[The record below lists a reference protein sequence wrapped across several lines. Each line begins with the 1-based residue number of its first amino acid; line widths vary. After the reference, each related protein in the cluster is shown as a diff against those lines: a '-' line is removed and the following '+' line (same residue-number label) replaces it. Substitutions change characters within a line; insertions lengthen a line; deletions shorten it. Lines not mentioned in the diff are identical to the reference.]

1 MSTKND
7 KQIKLVLSH
16 KAKILTSTNK
26 LLKILDDAQESYR
39 FTKKQRLA
47 IRQLLNHVV
56 SELSTIVGFCDPKEQ
71 DRVNRIIEGIAKLN
85 VHLNWELAPL
95 ITYFCTIINSI
106 TLDFNKTPL
115 RFGREFSSKLREL
128 ETRFQAIFTGIQPD

>member
-56 SELSTIVGFCDPKEQ
+56 SELSTIVSFCDPKEQ

-95 ITYFCTIINSI
+95 INYFCTIINSL

-128 ETRFQAIFTGIQPD
+128 ETRFHAIFTGIQPD

>member
-56 SELSTIVGFCDPKEQ
+56 SELSTIVSFCDPKEQ

-95 ITYFCTIINSI
+95 INYFCTIINSL
-106 TLDFNKTPL
+106 TLDFNKIPL

-128 ETRFQAIFTGIQPD
+128 ETRFHAIFTGIQPD

>member
-26 LLKILDDAQESYR
+26 LLKILDDAQESYC

-56 SELSTIVGFCDPKEQ
+56 SELSTIVSFCDPKEQ

>member
-56 SELSTIVGFCDPKEQ
+56 SELSTIVSFCDPKEQ

>member
-1 MSTKND
+1 MSTKNN

-16 KAKILTSTNK
+16 KTKILTSTNK

-56 SELSTIVGFCDPKEQ
+56 SELSTIASFSDPKEQ
-71 DRVNRIIEGIAKLN
+71 DRMNRIIEGIAKLN

-106 TLDFNKTPL
+106 TLDFNKIPL

>member
-16 KAKILTSTNK
+16 KTKILTSTNK

-56 SELSTIVGFCDPKEQ
+56 SELSTIVSFCDPKEQ
-71 DRVNRIIEGIAKLN
+71 DRMNRIIEGIAKLN

-106 TLDFNKTPL
+106 TLDFNKIPL